1 MEKSEAG
8 SNADHE
14 MKTPDEERNQ
24 ANIKCVHLFNCDQT
38 YKLDV
43 VERLF
48 KAVEPKLNFAF
59 SIQSHYF
66 VLRDMSQVCE
76 NIIRFRGQIK
86 VDDVAVFVVH
96 AHESRLSINEDNAGI
111 GYAKIYRALLQAT
124 GEAFCSQKLKSDS
137 SIKK

>member
-1 MEKSEAG
+1 MEKSDAS

-14 MKTPDEERNQ
+14 METSDEEGNQ
-24 ANIKCVHLFNCDQT
+24 VNIKCVHLFNCDQT

-43 VERLF
+43 VEKLF

-76 NIIRFRGQIK
+76 SIIRFPDQIK

-96 AHESRLSINEDNAGI
+96 ARI
-111 GYAKIYRALLQAT
+111 
-124 GEAFCSQKLKSDS
+124 S
-137 SIKK
+137 SLHQRR

>member
-1 MEKSEAG
+1 MEKSDAS

-14 MKTPDEERNQ
+14 METSDEERNQ

-43 VERLF
+43 VEKLF

-59 SIQSHYF
+59 SIHSHYS
-66 VLRDMSQVCE
+66 VLRDMSEVCE
-76 NIIRFRGQIK
+76 NIIRFPDQIK
-86 VDDVAVFVVH
+86 ADDVAVFVVH
-96 AHESRLSINEDNAGI
+96 AHESHLSINADNDRI
-111 GYAKIYRALLQAT
+111 GYSKIYRAFLQAT
-124 GEAFCSQKLKSDS
+124 GEKLCSEKLQSDS

>member
-1 MEKSEAG
+1 MEKSDAS

-14 MKTPDEERNQ
+14 METSDEERNQ
-24 ANIKCVHLFNCDQT
+24 ANIKCVHLLNCGQT

-43 VERLF
+43 VEKLF

-66 VLRDMSQVCE
+66 VLRDMSEVCE
-76 NIIRFRGQIK
+76 SIIPDQIK
-86 VDDVAVFVVH
+86 VDDVAVFVIH
-96 AHESRLSINEDNAGI
+96 AHESRLSINEDNASI

-124 GEAFCSQKLKSDS
+124 GEVFCSQKLKSDS

>member
-1 MEKSEAG
+1 MEKSDAS

-14 MKTPDEERNQ
+14 METSDEERNQ
-24 ANIKCVHLFNCDQT
+24 ANIKCVHLFNCGQT

-43 VERLF
+43 VEKLF

-66 VLRDMSQVCE
+66 VLRDMSEVCE
-76 NIIRFRGQIK
+76 SIIPDQIK
-86 VDDVAVFVVH
+86 VDDIAVFVIH
-96 AHESRLSINEDNAGI
+96 AHESRLSINEDNASI

>member
-1 MEKSEAG
+1 MEKSDAS

-14 MKTPDEERNQ
+14 METSDEERNQ
-24 ANIKCVHLFNCDQT
+24 ANIKCVHLFNCGQT

-43 VERLF
+43 VEKLF
-48 KAVEPKLNFAF
+48 KVVEPKLNFAF

-76 NIIRFRGQIK
+76 GIIRFPDQIK

-111 GYAKIYRALLQAT
+111 GYAKIYKALLQAT
-124 GEAFCSQKLKSDS
+124 GEKFCSQKLKSDG

>member
-1 MEKSEAG
+1 MEKSDAS

-14 MKTPDEERNQ
+14 METSDEERNQ
-24 ANIKCVHLFNCDQT
+24 ANIKCVHLFNCGQT

-43 VERLF
+43 VEKLF

-66 VLRDMSQVCE
+66 VLRDMSEVCE
-76 NIIRFRGQIK
+76 SIIPDLIK
-86 VDDVAVFVVH
+86 VDDVAVFVIH

-124 GEAFCSQKLKSDS
+124 GEVFCSQKLKSDS

>member
-1 MEKSEAG
+1 MEKSDAS

-14 MKTPDEERNQ
+14 METSDEEGNQ

-43 VERLF
+43 VEKLF

-76 NIIRFRGQIK
+76 NIIRFPDQIK

-96 AHESRLSINEDNAGI
+96 AHESHLSINEVNDRI
-111 GYAKIYRALLQAT
+111 GYSKIYRALLQAT
-124 GEAFCSQKLKSDS
+124 GEKLCSEKLQL
-137 SIKK
+137 IA

>member
-1 MEKSEAG
+1 MEKSDAG

-14 MKTPDEERNQ
+14 MKTSNEKGNQ

-38 YKLDV
+38 YKLDA
-43 VERLF
+43 VEKLF
-48 KAVEPKLNFAF
+48 KAVEPKLDFAF
-59 SIQSHYF
+59 SIQPHYF

-76 NIIRFRGQIK
+76 NIIRFSGQIK

-111 GYAKIYRALLQAT
+111 GYAKIYRALHKAT
-124 GEAFCSQKLKSDS
+124 GES
-137 SIKK
+137 SVKKN

>member
-1 MEKSEAG
+1 MEKSDAS

-14 MKTPDEERNQ
+14 METSDEERNQ
-24 ANIKCVHLFNCDQT
+24 ANIKCVHLFNCGQT

-43 VERLF
+43 VEKLF

-66 VLRDMSQVCE
+66 VLRDMSEVCE
-76 NIIRFRGQIK
+76 SIIPDQIK
-86 VDDVAVFVVH
+86 VDDVAVFVIH
-96 AHESRLSINEDNAGI
+96 AHESRLSINEDNASI

-124 GEAFCSQKLKSDS
+124 GEVFCSQKLKSDT

>member
-1 MEKSEAG
+1 MGKSDAS

-14 MKTPDEERNQ
+14 METSDEERNQ
-24 ANIKCVHLFNCDQT
+24 ANIKCVHLFNCGQT

-43 VERLF
+43 VEKLF

-66 VLRDMSQVCE
+66 VLRDMSEVCE
-76 NIIRFRGQIK
+76 SIIPDQIK
-86 VDDVAVFVVH
+86 VDDVAVFVIH
-96 AHESRLSINEDNAGI
+96 AHESRLSINEDNASI

-124 GEAFCSQKLKSDS
+124 GEVFCSQKLKSDS

>member
-1 MEKSEAG
+1 MEKSDAS

-14 MKTPDEERNQ
+14 METSDEERNQ
-24 ANIKCVHLFNCDQT
+24 ANIKCVHLFNCGQT

-43 VERLF
+43 VEKLF
-48 KAVEPKLNFAF
+48 NAVEPKLNFAF

-66 VLRDMSQVCE
+66 VLRDMSEVCE
-76 NIIRFRGQIK
+76 SIIPDQIK
-86 VDDVAVFVVH
+86 VDDVAVFVIH

-124 GEAFCSQKLKSDS
+124 GEVFCSQKLKSDS

>member
-1 MEKSEAG
+1 MEKSDAS

-14 MKTPDEERNQ
+14 METSDEERNQ
-24 ANIKCVHLFNCDQT
+24 ANIKCVHLFNCGQT

-43 VERLF
+43 VEKLF

-66 VLRDMSQVCE
+66 VLRDMSEVCE
-76 NIIRFRGQIK
+76 SIIPDQIK
-86 VDDVAVFVVH
+86 VDDVAVFVIH
-96 AHESRLSINEDNAGI
+96 AHESRLSINEDNASI

-124 GEAFCSQKLKSDS
+124 GEVFCSQKLKSDS

>member
-1 MEKSEAG
+1 MEKSDAS

-14 MKTPDEERNQ
+14 METSDEERNQ
-24 ANIKCVHLFNCDQT
+24 ANIKCVHLFNCGQT

-43 VERLF
+43 VEKLF
-48 KAVEPKLNFAF
+48 KAVERKLNFAF

-66 VLRDMSQVCE
+66 VLRDMSEVCE
-76 NIIRFRGQIK
+76 SIIPDQIK
-86 VDDVAVFVVH
+86 VDDVAVFVIH
-96 AHESRLSINEDNAGI
+96 AHESRLSINEDNASI

-124 GEAFCSQKLKSDS
+124 GEVFCSQKLKSDS

>member
-1 MEKSEAG
+1 MGKSDAS

-14 MKTPDEERNQ
+14 METSDEERNQ
-24 ANIKCVHLFNCDQT
+24 ANIKCVHLFNCGQT

-43 VERLF
+43 VEKLF

-66 VLRDMSQVCE
+66 VLRDMSEVCE
-76 NIIRFRGQIK
+76 SIIPDQIK
-86 VDDVAVFVVH
+86 VDDVAVFVIH

-124 GEAFCSQKLKSDS
+124 GEVFCSQKLKSDS